1 MDYFVRN
8 SIEYF
13 FFIYG
18 ICIFC
23 VYFFLIILALKAIKK
38 SKQKAI
44 FLNIDY
50 IKGSHDLPS
59 VSLIAPAYN
68 EGKTIITN
76 VKSLLSIQYPFYELI
91 IVNDGSTDNSIE
103 QLIDI
108 FSLKEIEIVKN
119 TSAVSCAEIKKI
131 YKSTNSKYTS
141 LTVVDKFNGGRS
153 DAINCGIIF
162 AKSNLVLCTDAD
174 CIIEQDALLKMV
186 RPYIEATEKE
196 VIASGGIIG
205 IANDSVIKNGILKE
219 IRMPKKLLPR
229 IQIVEYIRAFLLG
242 RMAWGHIN
250 GLMLVSG
257 AFGLYPRHRLLEV
270 GGLDKDTIGE
280 DLELCIRLR
289 THMENLK
296 QPYKVVYIP
305 EVLCWTEAPPNFK
318 IYISQRDRWARGL
331 WETLYKHRN
340 LFFNKKYG
348 NMGKYFFPYW
358 IFFELGAPIVEFLGM
373 LYLIYYA
380 INGFMNLQMALL
392 LAFTVYLAGCLF
404 STIAILMYSLNYK
417 HYLKPKMII
426 QLLLVSYIESFYS
439 HPIMLYAQLKG
450 FFKKIFKINTGW
462 GTMDRDGF
470 NEEEE
475 NEEQNK

>member
-18 ICIFC
+18 ICIFI
-23 VYFFLIILALKAIKK
+23 VYFILIILAAKAIKK
-38 SKQKAI
+38 SKQKAK

-59 VSLIAPAYN
+59 ISLIAPAYN
-68 EGKTIITN
+68 EGKTIINN

-91 IVNDGSTDNSIE
+91 IVNDGSVDDSMK
-103 QLIDI
+103 QLITV
-108 FSLKEIEIVKN
+108 FNLKEIKLEDN
-119 TSAVSCAEIKKI
+119 TSEISCAEIKKV
-131 YKSTNSKYTS
+131 YKSINAKYTS

-205 IANDSVIKNGILKE
+205 ILNDSVIKNGIIKE
-219 IRMPKKLLPR
+219 IKMPKKLLPR

-257 AFGLYPRHRLLEV
+257 AFGLYSRHRLLEV

-289 THMENLK
+289 SHMESLNK
-296 QPYKVVYIP
+296 PYKVVYIP

-318 IYISQRDRWARGL
+318 VYLSQRDRWAR
-331 WETLYKHRN
+331 
-340 LFFNKKYG
+340 
-348 NMGKYFFPYW
+348 
-358 IFFELGAPIVEFLGM
+358 V
-373 LYLIYYA
+373 YLIYYIVNDFIHWDVA
-380 INGFMNLQMALL
+380 IL
-392 LAFTVYLAGCLF
+392 LALTVYLAGCVF

-417 HYLKPKMII
+417 HYSKPKMIF
-426 QLLLVSYIESFYS
+426 QLLLASYLESFYS
-439 HPIMLYAQLKG
+439 HPVNLYAQLKG
-450 FFKKIFKINTGW
+450 FFKKIFRINTGW
-462 GTMDRDGF
+462 GTMSRAGF
-470 NEEEE
+470 NEEED
-475 NEEQNK
+475 

>member
-18 ICIFC
+18 ICIFI
-23 VYFFLIILALKAIKK
+23 VYFILIILAAKAIKK
-38 SKQKAI
+38 SKQKAK

-59 VSLIAPAYN
+59 ISLIAPAYN
-68 EGKTIITN
+68 EGKTIINN

-91 IVNDGSTDNSIE
+91 IVNDGSVDDSMK
-103 QLIDI
+103 QLITV
-108 FSLKEIEIVKN
+108 FNLKEIKLEDN
-119 TSAVSCAEIKKI
+119 TSEISCAEIKKV
-131 YKSTNSKYTS
+131 YKSINAKYTS

-205 IANDSVIKNGILKE
+205 ILNDSVIKNGIIKE
-219 IRMPKKLLPR
+219 IKMPKKLLPR

-257 AFGLYPRHRLLEV
+257 AFGLYSRHRLLEV

-289 THMENLK
+289 SHMESLNK
-296 QPYKVVYIP
+296 PYKVVYIP

-318 IYISQRDRWARGL
+318 VYLSQRDRWARGL
-331 WETLYKHRN
+331 WETMYKHRS
-340 LFFNKKYG
+340 LFFNRKFG
-348 NMGKYFFPYW
+348 HMGKFFFPYW
-358 IFFELGAPIVEFLGM
+358 VLFELGAPIVEFLGM
-373 LYLIYYA
+373 LYLIYYIVNDFIHRDVA
-380 INGFMNLQMALL
+380 IL
-392 LAFTVYLAGCLF
+392 LALTVYLAGCVF

-417 HYLKPKMII
+417 HYSKPKMIF
-426 QLLLVSYIESFYS
+426 QLLLASYLESFYS
-439 HPIMLYAQLKG
+439 HPVNLYAQLKG
-450 FFKKIFKINTGW
+450 FFKKIFRINTGW
-462 GTMDRDGF
+462 GTMSRAGF
-470 NEEEE
+470 NEEED
-475 NEEQNK
+475 